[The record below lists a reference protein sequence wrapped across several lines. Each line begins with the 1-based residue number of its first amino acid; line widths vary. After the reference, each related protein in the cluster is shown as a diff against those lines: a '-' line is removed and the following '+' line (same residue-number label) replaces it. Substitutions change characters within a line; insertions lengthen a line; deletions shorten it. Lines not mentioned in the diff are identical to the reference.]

1 MLKSPRLNQ
10 PFLPGW
16 MYRHE
21 AMHRWD
27 CRVYANRFWHP
38 VAAATALRP
47 GQTLAITLLQQ
58 PLLLTWPDNGKPRA
72 FRNRCPHRGV
82 AFQADR
88 ETARSCRR
96 LICPYHGWT
105 YNLDG
110 TLQSAARE
118 SGFETG
124 FDRQAWGLSE
134 LSCRIQGPFIWV
146 ALAEEPIPL
155 EQQLAL
161 IQTTAAAAWSRAVE
175 ACGRTRR
182 SLNCNWKIAHDNTL
196 DDYHVAIA
204 HPTTLHREQGPV
216 RDYVH
221 HFSRY
226 VNLLETPHPDGG
238 PFQTFGL
245 PPWTHVLIW
254 PDGRIALLEFL
265 PEQPLQCT
273 MQLQLL
279 APTGAVNTV
288 EAEAWLEQLLI
299 FLDEDKALV
308 EAAQRGYDENFQP
321 GPAHQLEQRILHWQS
336 LYSEQLSET
345 GMLKLDRSQ
354 EAISALRA

>member
-1 MLKSPRLNQ
+1 MNGTGLNQ

-16 MYRHE
+16 LYCRE
-21 AMHRWD
+21 EMHRWD
-27 CRVYANRFWHP
+27 CRFYANRFWHP

-58 PLLLTWPDNGKPRA
+58 PLLLTWPKGSEPRV

-82 AFQADR
+82 AFQADA
-88 ETARSCRR
+88 ETATSCRR

-105 YNLDG
+105 YNLEG
-110 TLQSAARE
+110 VLQSAARE
-118 SGFETG
+118 SGFENG
-124 FDRQAWGLSE
+124 FDRQAWGLSQ
-134 LSCRIQGPFIWV
+134 LPCRIDGPFIWV

-161 IQTTAAAAWSRAVE
+161 IQNTAATAWSRALE
-175 ACGRTRR
+175 PRGQARR
-182 SLNCNWKIAHDNTL
+182 RLTCNWKIAHDNTL

-221 HFSRY
+221 RFSRY

-245 PPWTHVLIW
+245 PPWTHVLVW

-265 PEQPLQCT
+265 PEQALQCT
-273 MQLQLL
+273 MQLQLF
-279 APTGAVNTV
+279 APTGSADDT
-288 EAEAWLEQLLI
+288 EADAWLAQLLT

-308 EAAQRGYDENFQP
+308 ESAQRGYDDSFQP
-321 GPAHQLEQRILHWQS
+321 GPVHQLEQRILHWQT
-336 LYSEQLSET
+336 LYSEQLSAA
-345 GMLKLDRSQ
+345 GMVKLDRSQ
-354 EAISALRA
+354 DAISALRA